1 MAPLTVCAAR
11 KAFTEHFPVVHAAKY
26 ELEMPVVTN
35 MAIEAHHA
43 YLPKYHLEW
52 HSEPMSIWNDW
63 LLPCPPPRRRTHRRP
78 SADHLAIQIQQ
89 HPPCTHPPCTLM
101 TVRSMGAVGGLAA
114 GWRWWCRAGW
124 GVGGADRGMDLS
136 DPLLRRTLK
145 PVTAPLSAYPPL
157 CMWPLAVPLC
167 LCLCLWLHM
176 WLCCLCAVLFACV
189 LLQTSWVL
197 LTMSIPKSTCR

>member
-63 LLPCPPPRRRTHRRP
+63 LLPCPPPSLSPLPPSSKTISRPCHRLSKP
-78 SADHLAIQIQQ
+78 SLAPATVFQSAE
-89 HPPCTHPPCTLM
+89 CTPL
-101 TVRSMGAVGGLAA
+101 
-114 GWRWWCRAGW
+114 
-124 GVGGADRGMDLS
+124 GGANPS
-136 DPLLRRTLK
+136 P
-145 PVTAPLSAYPPL
+145 TAS
-157 CMWPLAVPLC
+157 
-167 LCLCLWLHM
+167 
-176 WLCCLCAVLFACV
+176 
-189 LLQTSWVL
+189 
-197 LTMSIPKSTCR
+197 ST